1 MKNLITLLALLI
13 LTTSCSIEKIIQRLT
28 YTNEIYYKD
37 SEMYNVYKTSRG
49 TRYIIILNKE
59 QTNFKKHYLK

>member
-1 MKNLITLLALLI
+1 MKYLTTLLVVLI
-13 LTTSCSIEKIIQRLT
+13 LTTSCSIEKRIQRLT

-37 SEMYNVYKTSRG
+37 SEMYQVFKTNRG
-49 TRYIIILNKE
+49 RRYIIIINKE

>member
-1 MKNLITLLALLI
+1 MKHLITLLVLI
-13 LTTSCSIEKIIQRLT
+13 LTASCSIEKRIQRLT

-37 SEMYNVYKTSRG
+37 SEMYNVYKTCRG